1 MIECNEVR
9 CNLKDSCQRFKEGG
23 IWLPS
28 MPFFPGGEMPE
39 NWDEYMGAL
48 NGCPDY
54 WPFGTGH
61 EWFENNQKKTPNK
74 I

>member
-1 MIECNEVR
+1 
-9 CNLKDSCQRFKEGG
+9 
-23 IWLPS
+23 
-28 MPFFPGGEMPE
+28 
-39 NWDEYMGAL
+39 MGAL